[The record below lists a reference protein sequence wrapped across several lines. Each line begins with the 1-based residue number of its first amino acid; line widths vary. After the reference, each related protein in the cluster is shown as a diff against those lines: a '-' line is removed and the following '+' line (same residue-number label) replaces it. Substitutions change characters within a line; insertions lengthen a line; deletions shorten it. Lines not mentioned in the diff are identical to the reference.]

1 MRALYHFTHHQ
12 TQHNREYIFSK
23 LSLIQDSL
31 SAYNDTPE
39 SKANIYI
46 TRSAGGVYK
55 FYSLI
60 LTDTGNQSVLLGVA
74 VEHMLTE
81 AVITL

>member
-23 LSLIQDSL
+23 LSPIQDSH
-31 SAYNDTPE
+31 SVYNDTLE

-55 FYSLI
+55 FYMLVTNS
-60 LTDTGNQSVLLGVA
+60 TDSILLGVA
-74 VEHMLTE
+74 VEHLLTE
-81 AVITL
+81 TVITL